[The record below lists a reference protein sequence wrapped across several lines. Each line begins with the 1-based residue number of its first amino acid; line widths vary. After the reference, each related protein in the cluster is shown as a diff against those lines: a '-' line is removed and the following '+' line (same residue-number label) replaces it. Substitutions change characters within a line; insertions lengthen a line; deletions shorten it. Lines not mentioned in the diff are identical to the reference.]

1 MPRQRIRGYSRA
13 RRQQRI
19 FYSSGKSSSKKR
31 IRTYLERRKKKESN
45 LPHSRALASGRFL
58 RENLLR
64 MKRKG
69 ISIRSSKNSL
79 SLSLSLSLS
88 ALLFIS
94 LSLSLLCSLYRSLSL
109 SALLFI
115 SLSDLAFSVFFLFL
129 QHTRRAIFAS
139 QQKHRFKLRENRKKS
154 WARTRVHRI
163 CYSFVVT
170 SEWWK
175 TE

>member
-69 ISIRSSKNSL
+69 ISIHSSKNSL

-94 LSLSLLCSLYRSLSL
+94 LSLSLLCSLYRSPSWHLASSFFFCNTPGEQFSPLNKSTVSNSGKIEKKVGRAREYIGSVIRSL
-109 SALLFI
+109 
-115 SLSDLAFSVFFLFL
+115 
-129 QHTRRAIFAS
+129 
-139 QQKHRFKLRENRKKS
+139 
-154 WARTRVHRI
+154 
-163 CYSFVVT
+163 
-170 SEWWK
+170 
-175 TE
+175 